1 MINIMSGTTAVTLT
15 PNNVVS
21 KVAKNTT
28 IGVGGRI
35 NTANSI
41 SNADVNNADANSMQ
55 VQNTQSSQQQNSAA
69 NAVQSQV
76 QAANTISVDY
86 NTEAVKALQSRI
98 RKEYIDR
105 NFYIDD
111 ATKIPV
117 IQIVNNETN
126 RIIGQY
132 PADMYLNLIM
142 RIRENQKSTVN
153 QTLAD
158 NQQTSIEQ
166 QLMVNQKS

>member
-21 KVAKNTT
+21 KVAKGTT
-28 IGVGGRI
+28 NGAGSK
-35 NTANSI
+35 NSAANSI
-41 SNADVNNADANSMQ
+41 SNADVNNADANPVQ
-55 VQNTQSSQQQNSAA
+55 VQNTQSSQQQSSAA
-69 NAVQSQV
+69 NAMQSQV

-86 NTEAVKALQSRI
+86 TTEAVKALQSRI

-117 IQIVNNETN
+117 IQIVNNETD

-153 QTLAD
+153 QSTVS

-166 QLMVNQKS
+166 QLMGNQKS